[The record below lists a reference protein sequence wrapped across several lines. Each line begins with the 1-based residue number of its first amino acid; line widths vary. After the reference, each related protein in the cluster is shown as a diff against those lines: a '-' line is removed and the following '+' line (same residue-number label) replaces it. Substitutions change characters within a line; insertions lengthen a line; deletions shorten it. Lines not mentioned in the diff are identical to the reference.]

1 MLVGP
6 ASEKGATLMDA
17 KREATAKALE
27 PKRSRARDIVE
38 WVAIIAAAV
47 VFAILLRTYVVE
59 PYEIPSESMI
69 NTIQVGDRI
78 LGEKITYRTRD
89 PEAGEV
95 VTFLDPED
103 SSTTLIKRVIA
114 TPGQTVDLQ
123 NGVVYVDGVAQD
135 EPYVLGKPTDPIE
148 RHAETLD
155 GPVSYP
161 YTLGDD
167 EYWVMGDN
175 RTNSLDSRYFGPITR
190 DMITSRAWVTFWP
203 LNDVGVFESG
213 K

>member
-1 MLVGP
+1 
-6 ASEKGATLMDA
+6 MDA

>member
-1 MLVGP
+1 MSP
-6 ASEKGATLMDA
+6 KHAQATPETDSEPRRSAV
-17 KREATAKALE
+17 REV
-27 PKRSRARDIVE
+27 VE
-38 WVAIIAAAV
+38 WVVIIAAAV
-47 VFAILLRTYVVE
+47 GFAILLRTYVVE

-78 LGEKITYRTRD
+78 LGEKISYLTRD

-95 VTFLDPED
+95 VTFRDPED
-103 SSTTLIKRVIA
+103 ASTTLIKRIIA
-114 TPGQTVDLQ
+114 TPGQTIDLQ
-123 NGVVYVDGVAQD
+123 DGVVYVDGVALD
-135 EPYVLGKPTDPIE
+135 EPYTLGKETDPIE
-148 RHAETLD
+148 RHASTLSD
-155 GPVSYP
+155 SISYP

-203 LNDVGVFESG
+203 LNDVGVFVKGE
-213 K
+213 